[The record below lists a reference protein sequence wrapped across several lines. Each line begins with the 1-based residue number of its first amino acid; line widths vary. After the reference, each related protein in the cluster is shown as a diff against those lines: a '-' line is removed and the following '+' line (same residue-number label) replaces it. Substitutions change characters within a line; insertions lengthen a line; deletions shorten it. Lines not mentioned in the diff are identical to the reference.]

1 MAVGGQ
7 GAWCPG
13 SDGSDPPD
21 PVLWSAAREG
31 HERAFEVLYRRHV
44 GAVTRHCRRHLSVH
58 GTAEVAQRCE
68 DVVSETFLHA
78 WRRRSAILLADGCSL
93 LPWLM
98 RTATHCCE
106 NTLRSDRRRRRLLGR
121 LREQRQESGPENAPA
136 TTASDREVLTIARAA
151 IGRLRPV
158 DARVAEMCLLGEVP
172 PRDAATA
179 LRVSEA
185 ALRSRLVR
193 LRRALRAELG
203 TPGLLRALVTSVAVL
218 GAGLEPDAASALSC
232 AVLPVR
238 WEGSVLRVPSR
249 PGAPAGG
256 LHQRRP
262 CRT

>member
-1 MAVGGQ
+1 MRVGGQ
-7 GAWCPG
+7 GAWCPE

-21 PVLWSAAREG
+21 PVLWRTAREG
-31 HERAFEVLYRRHV
+31 DERAFEVLYRRHV
-44 GAVTRHCRRHLSVH
+44 GAVSRHCRRHLTVH

-106 NTLRSDRRRRRLLGR
+106 NTLRSDRRRRRLIGR
-121 LREQRQESGPENAPA
+121 LGGQRQESGPENAPA

-158 DARVAEMCLLGEVP
+158 DARVAEMCLLADLSP
-172 PRDAATA
+172 SDAAGA

-203 TPGLLRALVTSVAVL
+203 EPGLLRAMVTSVAAL
-218 GAGLEPDAASALSC
+218 GIGVEPELASVLSC

-238 WEGSVLRVPSR
+238 
-249 PGAPAGG
+249 
-256 LHQRRP
+256 
-262 CRT
+262 